1 MLSKALLA
9 AKKHLTVGFRSDL
22 LSGLFKAVYVFV
34 LLCKVVPAQ
43 AQSGLLLQLIETAQA
58 RHPSVQAQQ
67 LLASAA
73 DAGLAGARWQYYPT
87 PSVTVQ
93 RSAVG
98 SNDPLAAG
106 DRLISTVG
114 LSQPLWTWGR
124 LEAGVDKA
132 QAQRVMVQASQAE
145 AMQQIALR
153 VTQTYGEWRAAQ
165 QKSQAYSTGLQQQ
178 ERLSEQVRRRI
189 EEGQAATS
197 DQALASGRQA
207 AMRADLTQA
216 ELQARSALARLSV
229 LVGQPLQEAQLGEQ
243 VPQPWLIQETLPGLL
258 ARLDDSAP
266 SLARLQAQVSVLEAT
281 VREQE
286 ARYKPELQA
295 RFEVQQGNATYPL
308 PAAQHRA
315 YLGVATQFGAGLSNQ
330 SAVQEALAR
339 RDSAQADW
347 QTQRLALHE
356 QANADH
362 YQISAAASRRAD
374 LIQSLESAT
383 GVVQSWSRQYL
394 AGRKT
399 WQDLMN
405 SVREEVQLRAQI
417 ADFDAAQLIA
427 SWRLALLT
435 GLLATPTPGR
445 LP

>member
-1 MLSKALLA
+1 MLSKVLWAWRLTQINCFRSKWPFDRLKGLCLLALLSTA
-9 AKKHLTVGFRSDL
+9 AQ
-22 LSGLFKAVYVFV
+22 
-34 LLCKVVPAQ
+34 AQ
-43 AQSGLLLQLIETAQA
+43 AQSGLLQQLIETAQA

-67 LLASAA
+67 LLINAA

-87 PSVTVQ
+87 PSISLH

-106 DRLISTVG
+106 DRVITTVG

-153 VTQTYGEWRAAQ
+153 VTQTYVEWRAAQ
-165 QKSQAYSTGLQQQ
+165 QKRRAYKDGLQQQ

-189 EEGQAATS
+189 DEGQAATS

-207 AMRADLTQA
+207 AMRADLAQA

-229 LVGQPLQEAQLGEQ
+229 LVGQTMQEAQLGEHP
-243 VPQPWLIQETLPGLL
+243 PQPWPIQETLPGLL

-295 RFEVQQGNATYPL
+295 RFEIQQGNATYPV

-362 YQISAAASRRAD
+362 YQISGAASRRAD
-374 LIQSLESAT
+374 LIQSLESAA

-435 GLLATPTPGR
+435 GLLTTPTPGR